1 MRVKPVQLKKSN
13 ELVKDYVNLDHTILS
28 YFDYEPFN
36 VDKARLNDLK
46 KRTFQREKL
55 VNVLHTMNRYWGAS
69 DETLRQIE
77 RLEDKNSV
85 VVIGGQQ
92 AGLLT
97 GPLYTLNKI
106 ISLLILAK
114 NKEDEL
120 NVPVIPVFWIAGE
133 DHDYDE
139 INHIHAK
146 RSNHQKLYK
155 HKSPQQLFLKQSIT
169 SVQIDHGKMTEWIQQ
184 AFHDLQE
191 TTYTKDLYE
200 TITTCLKNA
209 ETYVDFFA
217 RLIFA
222 IFPTEGLVLFDS
234 GNPEIR
240 QMERDVFK
248 QLITNQQKISEAV
261 YETVQVLHQ
270 KGYDLSLEVEK
281 DDAHLFYHDENN
293 ERILLKRDDD
303 RWIGKNEE
311 VELSTEQLL
320 HFAENHPEKLSNNVV
335 TRPIMQ
341 EVLFPTLAFVGGDGE
356 ISYWSALK
364 KAFRAFDSN
373 LKMPPVLPRLSFTYV
388 TNRIE
393 KLLKETVLDP
403 KYVLDHGVDTVRM
416 NWLLSQ
422 QSPPIET
429 LFNETKQQME
439 QIHLPL
445 RQLAQSVSTDL
456 EEEAQ
461 KNLRFI
467 QKHLAHLQQKTEKK
481 LAEKYEQKLAHY
493 DEIGISLKPNQLLQ
507 ERVWSPLPFFNEY
520 GIDFLH
526 ELLEVQSISFNSN
539 HYLVY
544 LD

>member
-1 MRVKPVQLKKSN
+1 
-13 ELVKDYVNLDHTILS
+13 
-28 YFDYEPFN
+28 
-36 VDKARLNDLK
+36 
-46 KRTFQREKL
+46 
-55 VNVLHTMNRYWGAS
+55 
-69 DETLRQIE
+69 
-77 RLEDKNSV
+77 
-85 VVIGGQQ
+85 
-92 AGLLT
+92 
-97 GPLYTLNKI
+97 
-106 ISLLILAK
+106 
-114 NKEDEL
+114 
-120 NVPVIPVFWIAGE
+120 
-133 DHDYDE
+133 
-139 INHIHAK
+139 
-146 RSNHQKLYK
+146 
-155 HKSPQQLFLKQSIT
+155 
-169 SVQIDHGKMTEWIQQ
+169 
-184 AFHDLQE
+184 
-191 TTYTKDLYE
+191 
-200 TITTCLKNA
+200 
-209 ETYVDFFA
+209 
-217 RLIFA
+217 
-222 IFPTEGLVLFDS
+222 
-234 GNPEIR
+234 
-240 QMERDVFK
+240 
-248 QLITNQQKISEAV
+248 
-261 YETVQVLHQ
+261 
-270 KGYDLSLEVEK
+270 
-281 DDAHLFYHDENN
+281 
-293 ERILLKRDDD
+293 
-303 RWIGKNEE
+303 
-311 VELSTEQLL
+311 
-320 HFAENHPEKLSNNVV
+320 
-335 TRPIMQ
+335 
-341 EVLFPTLAFVGGDGE
+341 
-356 ISYWSALK
+356 YWSALK

-467 QKHLAHLQQKTEKK
+467 QKHLAHLQQKTKKK